1 MTTAA
6 TPQQAVWRKGDMI
19 DRLVSLDF
27 PRRGVIDLIYR
38 AAREHHGAPLST
50 TAAHLLRQRLTPGR
64 VALIAT
70 GWLDRPHVSRLVAEN
85 DGPPGAALLARALH
99 AGLGAVPVILVER
112 EIVDGTRLAV
122 QAAGLRCL
130 SPQEA
135 VEAAA
140 STARL
145 HAAAVVAFP
154 SDPAAAEQVA
164 TDLCDSLDVGAFV
177 AIEKGGRNE
186 QGRIHTSRGDDTTA
200 PLAKVDALL
209 DVCRARNIASVGVG
223 DGGNEIGMGTIR
235 DRLRPELRFGQRCRC
250 ECGGGVVPS
259 NPTDVVVAATVS
271 NWGAYGIAA
280 ALAVLLDRPEV
291 MHTEELEE
299 DVLRACALGGFID
312 GVTGY
317 VGPTAD
323 GLPLRVHRAVVT
335 MLRAVVGVGVNSAA
349 WS

>member
-1 MTTAA
+1 MTTGPALD
-6 TPQQAVWRKGDMI
+6 QIVWRKGDMI
-19 DRLVSLDF
+19 DRLVSIDF
-27 PRRGVIDLIYR
+27 PRRGVIDLIYQ
-38 AAREHHGAPLST
+38 AARQHHGAPLSM
-50 TAAHLLRQRLTPGR
+50 TAAHLLRRSLTPGR

-99 AGLGAVPVILVER
+99 SGLGAVPVILVER
-112 EIVDGTRLAV
+112 EIAEAMRLAV
-122 QAAGLRCL
+122 HAAGLRCL
-130 SPQEA
+130 SPREA
-135 VEAAA
+135 VEATA

-145 HAAAVVAFP
+145 HAAAVLEFP
-154 SDPAAAEQVA
+154 SDLAAAEQAAV
-164 TDLCDSLDVGAFV
+164 DLCDSLDVGAFV
-177 AIEKGGRNE
+177 AIEKGGRND
-186 QGRIHTSRGDDTTA
+186 QGRIHTSRGDDTTE

-209 DVCRARNIASVGVG
+209 DVCRTRDIASVGVG

-235 DRLRPELRFGQRCRC
+235 DQLRPALRFGQVCRC
-250 ECGGGVVPS
+250 ACGGGVVPS

-299 DVLRACALGGFID
+299 DVLRACARGGFID
-312 GVTGY
+312 GVSGY
-317 VGPTAD
+317 VEPSAD
-323 GLPLRVHRAVVT
+323 GLPLRVHRAMVT
-335 MLRAVVGVGVNSAA
+335 MLRAVVGVGVNAAA